1 MDDSGARGDDLRLQT
16 RVGTRVF
23 PPPDPSPPTA
33 DRSGSTA
40 GPARGVDPAARPDA
54 AAEPTAGALLAR
66 LVELPVPPPA
76 GPEGTRSEIPAPL
89 SLRAPAGRR
98 IAEAAIGGILFLA
111 AAVSV
116 LTTLGIIGVLLY
128 EASGFFARVGVVE
141 FLTGIRWAP
150 LLVPQS
156 FGVLPL
162 LAGSFLIAV
171 GAAVVALPIGLA
183 SAIYLSEYAPTRL
196 RAILKPALEVLAG
209 VPTVVYGF
217 FALTFVTP
225 LVQGVWPETQIFN
238 ALSASIVV
246 GIMIVP
252 LVASLSEDAMTAVPI
267 SLREAAYA
275 LGATRLEVAV
285 RTVLPAA
292 LSGVVASFILALSR
306 ALGETMIVAIAA
318 GATPNLTLNP
328 LESVQT
334 MTAYIVQ
341 VSLGELA
348 FGTVEYQTIFA
359 VGLTLFTL
367 TLLMNVASNLL
378 LRRFREVYE

>member
-1 MDDSGARGDDLRLQT
+1 VPDSRGPAPGLDLPVIEPGTSRARAADRETASPAKRAAGILPQAPVASGGARAGVPGPGPGR
-16 RVGTRVF
+16 G
-23 PPPDPSPPTA
+23 SP
-33 DRSGSTA
+33 R
-40 GPARGVDPAARPDA
+40 
-54 AAEPTAGALLAR
+54 
-66 LVELPVPPPA
+66 
-76 GPEGTRSEIPAPL
+76 APL
-89 SLRAPAGRR
+89 SLRAPAARR
-98 IAEAAIGGILFLA
+98 IQETLIGAILFLA
-111 AAVSV
+111 SAVSV
-116 LTTLGIIGVLLY
+116 LTTIGIIGVLVV
-128 EASGFFARVGVVE
+128 EASTFFDNVSILE
-141 FLTGIRWAP
+141 FLTGRRWAP
-150 LLVPQS
+150 LFVPQA

-162 LAGSFLIAV
+162 LAGSFLVAV

-183 SAIYLSEYAPTRL
+183 SAIYLSEYAPSRV
-196 RAILKPALEVLAG
+196 RAVLKPALEVLAG
-209 VPTVVYGF
+209 IPTVVYGF

-225 LVQGVWPETQIFN
+225 ILQGIWPETQIFN

-246 GIMIVP
+246 GLMVIPV
-252 LVASLSEDAMTAVPI
+252 VASLSEDALSAVPT

-275 LGATRLEVAV
+275 LGATKLEVSV

-292 LSGVVASFILALSR
+292 LSGVVASFILAMSR
-306 ALGETMIVAIAA
+306 AIGETMIVAIAA

-359 VGLTLFTL
+359 VGLTLFVI
-367 TLLMNVASNLL
+367 TLLMNIASIFV